1 MHHLIYDENFPQN
14 VWSKYC
20 CFSLVTDEETELR
33 KKLRGK
39 EQAAP
44 GEWTALGFDSR
55 HLMSARSS
63 HSVSLVL
70 ISVPK
75 ITDGRADWTAYL
87 MFSLRGLKK
96 EGLTLSILYLL
107 LGFQPFDVTQCH
119 VAWPGSQPAH
129 PPDLQ
134 LCVPFSESHT
144 STGIRKRVYQI
155 HLEQRA
161 FHTDVESCSKIC
173 LIKFTCD

>member
-1 MHHLIYDENFPQN
+1 MHHLIYDENFHQN
-14 VWSKYC
+14 IWSEYC
-20 CFSLVTDEETELR
+20 CFSLVTDEETKLR

-44 GEWTALGFDSR
+44 GEWTAMGFDSR
-55 HLMSARSS
+55 HLMSGRSS

-75 ITDGRADWTAYL
+75 ITDGHADWTAYL
-87 MFSLRGLKK
+87 MLSFCGLKK

-107 LGFQPFDVTQCH
+107 LGFQPFDLTQCH

-129 PPDLQ
+129 PTRPSALHSFQWITYLYRDQEKGLANS
-134 LCVPFSESHT
+134 LRTESFSHWR
-144 STGIRKRVYQI
+144 RKQ
-155 HLEQRA
+155 
-161 FHTDVESCSKIC
+161 
-173 LIKFTCD
+173 